1 MNTLLKLLVES
12 WRGRVPLLYSNL
24 ELVLPIGAKETSVQC
39 LNSSSGLQ
47 SDLAPSDTGLHNYR
61 PNGHFKFQ
69 NVISK
74 TINSKHIRNISR
86 LSRRRY
92 NTCDT
97 TSSSSTKQRTF
108 LSLNGAPS
116 SGKIEENT
124 AKVETVFL
132 DALIEFFDL
141 MSYLD
146 ATLPAAAPL
155 VSGSCRPEAFV
166 WTGAEIKDGLLDER
180 GEEECKSWS
189 QERLLNIQSAVEGLG
204 CHKCCRRMS
213 EAWTKAQNY
222 RQKMEDNM
230 WERLVVLPAASKRQS
245 LSFSVQP
252 LCAPRWVLCQPE
264 YGLKLLSLKCCQFI
278 SFL

>member
-1 MNTLLKLLVES
+1 M
-12 WRGRVPLLYSNL
+12 PLLYSNL
-24 ELVLPIGAKETSVQC
+24 ELVLPIGAKEASVQC
-39 LNSSSGLQ
+39 RNGATSSGLQ
-47 SDLAPSDTGLHNYR
+47 SDLAPSDTVLNNHLV
-61 PNGHFKFQ
+61 NG

-86 LSRRRY
+86 LSRKRY

-97 TSSSSTKQRTF
+97 TSPFSMKQRTS
-108 LSLNGAPS
+108 LSFNGAPS
-116 SGKIEENT
+116 RAPTSSDKIEENT

-132 DALIEFFDL
+132 DALIDFFDL

-155 VSGSCRPEAFV
+155 VSGSCRPGAFV

-204 CHKCCRRMS
+204 CHKCCRRLS
-213 EAWTKAQNY
+213 EAQNY
-222 RQKMEDNM
+222 RQKMEDIM
-230 WERLVVLPAASKRQS
+230 WGRLAVLPATSKRES

-252 LCAPRWVLCQPE
+252 LCAPR
-264 YGLKLLSLKCCQFI
+264 
-278 SFL
+278 